1 MAFYRQ
7 IEPIHLKTRG
17 LSKPLKT
24 RLFSAN
30 NFFVEN
36 KRVLKAF
43 GRFEASSAL
52 TIFICFANECLCTFG
67 KNRMQRLG
75 GRCIH
80 RHE

>member
-7 IEPIHLKTRG
+7 IEPIHLKARG

-52 TIFICFANECLCTFG
+52 TIFICFANECLCTFEKKLYAAVG
-67 KNRMQRLG
+67 WAVYSSP
-75 GRCIH
+75 
-80 RHE
+80 

>member
-7 IEPIHLKTRG
+7 IEPIRLKAKG
-17 LSKPLKT
+17 LPKPLKT

-52 TIFICFANECLCTFG
+52 TIFICFANECLCTFEKKLDAAVG
-67 KNRMQRLG
+67 WAVYSPP
-75 GRCIH
+75 
-80 RHE
+80 